1 MKVIDL
7 ELGKQLVD
15 GDENTAKELLKMLAD
30 SLPTH
35 QQIIHQAAKDQ
46 AIKDIISEA
55 HKLHGATCYTG
66 TPRIKAAAKELELA
80 AKANQLESLP
90 ALIENLDKEI
100 MDFNQSLKEINS

>member
-7 ELGKQLVD
+7 ELGKELVG

-30 SLPTH
+30 SLPAH

-46 AIKDIISEA
+46 TIKDIISEA

-66 TPRIKAAAKELELA
+66 TPRIKAAAKELELT
-80 AKANQLESLP
+80 AKENKLELLP

-100 MDFNQSLKEINS
+100 TDFYHAFKEINS